1 MLDGVSGARVAIIGG
16 GISGLAAAWF
26 LRQSLGPGAQVVVL
40 EKQPVVGGHLRV
52 SDVAGLPVD
61 EGAESL
67 LARRPEAVD
76 LARAVGLGDDIV
88 HPAAVGAGLWSRGAI
103 VPLPTGTVMGVP
115 ADPAQLAGVLTPG
128 EVAAAIA
135 RDASPPG
142 LSVEE
147 DVAIG
152 RLVRSRYG
160 DAVADR
166 LVEPLLGGV
175 YAGRA
180 DELSLDATVPV
191 LGAAVREARTL
202 GEAVAAAG
210 RPGAGPGAAPPATET
225 SRDEPETTSADEPS
239 AGAGGMSRPVRVGG
253 PPYGRA
259 PTPSAALAGT
269 PTDETAAGEPG
280 DAPPEGPE
288 ETSADEPSAGAGGM
302 SRPVRVGGP
311 PYGRAPTPSAAAASP
326 VFAGVV
332 GGVGRLPGAVAA
344 ASGAD
349 VRTGV
354 TVRALERTPAGW
366 RLVTGPVPEPSVLEV
381 DAVVVAT
388 PAVAAARLLA
398 SAAPAAAAEL
408 GAVEAASMAIVTLAL
423 PAGGFPAAPSSSGFL
438 VPPVD
443 GRTVKAVTFS
453 SAKWPWLGGRAGGLV
468 LLRAS
473 LGRHGEARDLQRDD
487 DELVAAALA
496 DVRAATGYAGGVV
509 DSRVTRW
516 GGALPQYA
524 VGHLDRV
531 ARVRAAVDA
540 VPGLAVCGA
549 VYDGVGVAACVGA
562 AREAVGRVAAYL
574 SERRARIET

>member
-1 MLDGVSGARVAIIGG
+1 MSGVRVAVVGG

-26 LRQSLGPGAQVVVL
+26 LRQALGPDAQIVVL

-76 LARAVGLGDDIV
+76 LARAVGLGDDVV
-88 HPAAVGAGLWSRGAI
+88 HPAAVGAGLWSRGSI
-103 VPLPTGTVMGVP
+103 VPLPAGTVMGVP
-115 ADPAQLAGVLTPG
+115 ADPARLAGVLTPT
-128 EVAAAIA
+128 EVSAALALDAAAA
-135 RDASPPG
+135 G
-142 LSVEE
+142 LPVDG

-180 DELSLDATVPV
+180 DELSLDATVPA
-191 LGAAVREARTL
+191 LGAAVRTARTL
-202 GEAVAAAG
+202 RDAVAATTAPPPAGTPADSSTAGEPAASHTGPSAASAAETSAG
-210 RPGAGPGAAPPATET
+210 RRGTPRPAGRGL
-225 SRDEPETTSADEPS
+225 
-239 AGAGGMSRPVRVGG
+239 
-253 PPYGRA
+253 PPYGRV
-259 PTPSAALAGT
+259 PT
-269 PTDETAAGEPG
+269 TAAQPG
-280 DAPPEGPE
+280 AAQ
-288 ETSADEPSAGAGGM
+288 TTMAQAGAAQAG
-302 SRPVRVGGP
+302 
-311 PYGRAPTPSAAAASP
+311 AAQAGAATP
-326 VFAGVV
+326 VFAGLT
-332 GGVGRLPGAVAA
+332 GGVGRLPAAVAA
-344 ASGAD
+344 ASGAE

-354 TVRALERTPAGW
+354 TVRAMERTATGW
-366 RLVTGPVPEPSVLEV
+366 RLVTGPVPAPSTLEV

-388 PAVAAARLLA
+388 PAAAAARLLA
-398 SAAPAAAAEL
+398 PVVPAAAAEL

-423 PAGGFPAAPSSSGFL
+423 PADGFPLPPSSSGFL

-443 GRTVKAVTFS
+443 GRTIKAVTYS
-453 SAKWPWLGGRAGGLV
+453 SVKWPWLGGRSGDLV

-473 LGRHGEARDLQRDD
+473 LGRHGDAQDLQRDD
-487 DELVAAALA
+487 GELVAAALA
-496 DVRAATGYAGGVV
+496 DVRAATGYAGGVA

-549 VYDGVGVAACVGA
+549 VYDGVGVAACIGA
-562 AREAVGRVAAYL
+562 AREAAGRVAAAL
-574 SERRARIET
+574 SEGRVRIES

>member
-1 MLDGVSGARVAIIGG
+1 MSGVRVAVVGG

-26 LRQSLGPGAQVVVL
+26 LRQSLGPSASVVVL

-52 SDVAGLPVD
+52 SEVAGLPVD

-67 LARRPEAVD
+67 LARRPEAVG
-76 LARAVGLGDDIV
+76 LARDVGLGDDIV
-88 HPAAVGAGLWSRGAI
+88 HPAAAGAGLWSRGSI
-103 VPLPTGTVMGVP
+103 VALPAGTVMGVP
-115 ADPAQLAGVLTPG
+115 ADPAQLAGVLTAA
-128 EVAAAIA
+128 EMTAAII
-135 RDASPPG
+135 RDAADP
-142 LSVEE
+142 LSVGE

-180 DELSLDATVPV
+180 DELSLDATVPA
-191 LGAAVREARTL
+191 LGAAVRTAGSL
-202 GEAVAAAG
+202 GEAVA
-210 RPGAGPGAAPPATET
+210 GASAQQAPAT
-225 SRDEPETTSADEPS
+225 S
-239 AGAGGMSRPVRVGG
+239 
-253 PPYGRA
+253 
-259 PTPSAALAGT
+259 SAA
-269 PTDETAAGEPG
+269 
-280 DAPPEGPE
+280 
-288 ETSADEPSAGAGGM
+288 
-302 SRPVRVGGP
+302 
-311 PYGRAPTPSAAAASP
+311 P
-326 VFAGVV
+326 VFAGLA

-344 ASGAD
+344 ASGAE

-354 TVRALERTPAGW
+354 TVRSIERTADGW
-366 RLVTGPVPEPSVLEV
+366 RLVTGPVPAPSVLDV
-381 DAVVVAT
+381 DALVVAT

-408 GAVEAASMAIVTLAL
+408 GGVEAASMAIVTLAL
-423 PAGGFPAAPSSSGFL
+423 PADGFPAAPSTSGFL

-453 SAKWPWLGGRAGGLV
+453 SVKWPWLGGRAGGMV

-473 LGRHGEARDLQRDD
+473 VGRHGEARDLQRDD
-487 DELVAAALA
+487 DDLVAAALA

-531 ARVRAAVDA
+531 ARIRAAVEA

-562 AREAVGRVAAYL
+562 ARDAVARIVTGVAADL
-574 SERRARIET
+574 SEGRARIES